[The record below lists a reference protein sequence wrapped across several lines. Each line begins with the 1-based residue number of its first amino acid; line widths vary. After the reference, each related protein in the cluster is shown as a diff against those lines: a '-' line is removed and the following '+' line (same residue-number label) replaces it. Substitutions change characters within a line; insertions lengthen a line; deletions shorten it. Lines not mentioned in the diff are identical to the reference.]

1 MSDNIDTS
9 EFQLQDEFTENDDQ
23 STLIDIQL
31 SSGVIRLQ
39 TFQFLKYSV
48 AFQKECFSNDK
59 SNNLIE
65 KLQHVRENSGISEKS
80 LITFIKLL
88 RDEKINITNDQFCD
102 LCYLSDTFKVK
113 LHQLAPVLLCVVFV
127 WMTYSLMRLMLS
139 GVRVARIQIWDQTMS
154 ARTPSTRCLPKWT
167 ALGQTMV

>member
-39 TFQFLKYSV
+39 TFQFLKYSE

-65 KLQHVRENSGISEKS
+65 KLQHMRENSGISEKS

-102 LCYLSDTFKVK
+102 LLK
-113 LHQLAPVLLCVVFV
+113 
-127 WMTYSLMRLMLS
+127 
-139 GVRVARIQIWDQTMS
+139 
-154 ARTPSTRCLPKWT
+154 
-167 ALGQTMV
+167 